1 MTKISLLLIVALAVV
16 AGCKD
21 ERDVKSVE
29 PLSEEKA
36 LLELPCVAAPGKA
49 ELRDESGTLALFAG
63 ETAEDSAFNKDERSS
78 EKVTNF

>member
-1 MTKISLLLIVALAVV
+1 MTRINLFLVAALAVV

-21 ERDVKSVE
+21 ERDAKSVE

-49 ELRDESGTLALFAG
+49 ELLDESGALALFAG
-63 ETAEDSAFNKDERSS
+63 ETAEDLGNA
-78 EKVTNF
+78 